1 MDSSWIR
8 NLLQSLPDR
17 LSAAALWDFL
27 LWIVVA
33 LVVAGLVRLT
43 RRWIARNVEDV
54 NRRHLLSKRVG
65 YGGAL
70 FLVLL
75 GLSFFVGHFGQL
87 ATVVGLVGAGA
98 AIALQ
103 DVGKSAAGW
112 LYLTGHRELGPGT
125 RIEVGGLVGEI
136 IDVGVLKTTVLEVGN
151 LVYGRQSSGRLA
163 SVPNSRLL
171 DESVFFTPSD
181 ATCVWQELRF
191 LLTFESDWRLGVERL
206 EGIGRREWERWDQD
220 AGESFRRMG
229 RRYAFKYGALTPI
242 VYVAVA
248 DSGIELTLRY
258 LVPLRRRRGSA
269 DRVGRA
275 MLEAVEA
282 EPGLD
287 FAYPTWRV
295 YRQGERGPSAGG
307 GPAGPN
313 DTKDDEEGEYA
324 WNG

>member
-1 MDSSWIR
+1 MDTSWLR
-8 NLLQSLPDR
+8 DLLHRLPER
-17 LSAAALWDFL
+17 FSAAVAYDLL

-33 LVVAGLVRLT
+33 LVVLALVRLA
-43 RRWIARNVEDV
+43 RRWIAGNVEDV

-65 YGGAL
+65 YAGAL
-70 FLVLL
+70 LVILL

-112 LYLTGHRELGPGT
+112 LYLTGHKELGPGT
-125 RIEVGGLVGEI
+125 RVEVGGLVGEI
-136 IDVGVLKTTVLEVGN
+136 IDIGILKTTVLEVGN

-163 SVPNSRLL
+163 SIPNSRLL
-171 DESVFFTPSD
+171 DDNVFFTPND
-181 ATCVWQELRF
+181 AAYVWQELRF
-191 LLTFESDWRLGVERL
+191 LLTFESDWRRALRLLEKLG
-206 EGIGRREWERWDQD
+206 REEFKRWAGD
-220 AGESFRRMG
+220 AEASFRTLG

-242 VYVAVA
+242 VYLTLA

-258 LVPLRRRRGSA
+258 LVPLRKRRGSA

-275 MLEAVEA
+275 VLEAVE
-282 EPGLD
+282 EDPSVD

-295 YRQGERGPSAGG
+295 YRSGEESGG
-307 GPAGPN
+307 A
-313 DTKDDEEGEYA
+313 
-324 WNG
+324 

>member
-8 NLLQSLPDR
+8 NLLRSLPDR
-17 LSAAALWDFL
+17 LSAAALWDVL
-27 LWIVVA
+27 LWIVAA
-33 LVVAGLVRLT
+33 LVVAGLVRLA
-43 RRWIARNVEDV
+43 RRWIAGNVEDV

-65 YGGAL
+65 YAGAL
-70 FLVLL
+70 FLALL

-136 IDVGVLKTTVLEVGN
+136 IDIGILKTTVLEVGN

-181 ATCVWQELRF
+181 ASYVWQELRF
-191 LLTFESDWRLGVERL
+191 LLTFESDWRTGVARL
-206 EGIGRREWERWDQD
+206 EAIGRREWEGWAED

-242 VYVAVA
+242 VYVTVA

-295 YRQGERGPSAGG
+295 YRQGEGGRSAGS
-307 GPAGPN
+307 GPVGSG
-313 DTKDDEEGEYA
+313 DGRGDEEGERGWDA
-324 WNG
+324 